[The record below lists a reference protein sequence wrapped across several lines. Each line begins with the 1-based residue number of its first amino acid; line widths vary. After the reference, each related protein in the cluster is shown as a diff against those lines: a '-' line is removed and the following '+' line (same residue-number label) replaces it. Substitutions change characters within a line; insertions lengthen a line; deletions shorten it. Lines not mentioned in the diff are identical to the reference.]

1 MNEQN
6 VLVAGDIANDKT
18 DMDST
23 LKELT
28 QGRKGRER
36 RQLLRGQH
44 YDADVHF
51 QGNGVGVPSWLCSI
65 PFSSTLETD
74 ENAGESERGAQ

>member
-1 MNEQN
+1 MNERN
-6 VLVAGDIANDKT
+6 VLGAGDIANDKT

-44 YDADVHF
+44 YDADDHF
-51 QGNGVGVPSWLCSI
+51 QGNGVGSPSWLCSI
-65 PFSSTLETD
+65 PFPSTLETD
-74 ENAGESERGAQ
+74 ENAGESECGAQ